1 MITALRK
8 LLPGVLGAAVIV
20 GTGVGFGGCGYH
32 LGSVKPS
39 VLRNVDALAVQTFK
53 NKTYEPRI
61 EVLMADTLIKQLQQD
76 GTYEIVS
83 DERADAI
90 LYCTLEDA
98 DRRQARAVRNNVLA
112 TQEFALR
119 LTVEY
124 ELVDRVTGVVIMA
137 GTVAG
142 DTSFFIN
149 RDLQTD
155 ERQAI
160 VNAIQ
165 AVAVELTGE
174 LTEGF

>member
-1 MITALRK
+1 MMSAFPKLFSAVVGLAL
-8 LLPGVLGAAVIV
+8 LIGA
-20 GTGVGFGGCGYH
+20 TGCGYH
-32 LGSVKPS
+32 LGPVKPA
-39 VLRNVDALAVQTFK
+39 VLRNVNTLAVQTFK
-53 NKTYEPRI
+53 NMTYEPRI

-98 DRRQARAVRNNVLA
+98 ERRQARAVRNNVLA

-119 LTVEY
+119 LTVIY
-124 ELVDRVTGVVIMA
+124 ELVDRVTGVVIQN

-165 AVAVELTGE
+165 AVAVQLTGE

>member
-1 MITALRK
+1 M
-8 LLPGVLGAAVIV
+8 
-20 GTGVGFGGCGYH
+20 
-32 LGSVKPS
+32 KPS

>member
-1 MITALRK
+1 MMSASAK
-8 LLPGVLGAAVIV
+8 KFFLLVAAA
-20 GTGVGFGGCGYH
+20 TTLTGCGYH
-32 LGSVKPS
+32 LGSVKPA
-39 VLRNVDALAVQTFK
+39 VLRNVETLAVQTFK
-53 NKTYEPRI
+53 NNTYEPRI

-76 GTYEIVS
+76 GTYRIVS

-90 LYCTLEDA
+90 LYCTLDEIN
-98 DRRQARAVRNNVLA
+98 RRQARAVRNNVLA
-112 TQEFALR
+112 TQEFSLR
-119 LTVEY
+119 LAVQY
-124 ELVDRVTGVVIMA
+124 ELVDRITGVVILT

-149 RDLQTD
+149 NDLQTD

-165 AVAVELTGE
+165 RIAVDLTGE